1 MSALQISREGL
12 RALAAHKLRTF
23 LMMLGTILGIA
34 SLVVVVAI
42 SKATETEV
50 NNRVGDFQFNI
61 IKINA
66 GGGKGY
72 TKPSPDVVT
81 LKPADTDAIRQLLG
95 DRAEIVTS
103 VAQKGKVSMKAGDKE
118 CQAGV
123 YAVDSDWHNA
133 MSWHATGVR
142 KDGKVDVEAAQ
153 ALEIADVD
161 VATDARVAVLGA
173 RTAADLFGA
182 GHEQD
187 AVDQDIQIGANRFHV
202 KGVLEFKKASP
213 GGEDENSRAVI
224 PLTTGLKRVFNQQ
237 HISYIRV
244 RLPAEAVRKDPGLIA
259 RTADEIRGLLHERHQ
274 ITPPAQDDFSIVT
287 AADVAEAARGISGTL
302 TTLLAALTGLALLVG
317 GIVMMNIMLVSVTQ
331 RTREIGLRR
340 AIGATHGAIFTQF
353 LAETLVVTLIG
364 AAIGTAIG
372 LGVTLALPYLTT
384 VVRVEVSWEP
394 FALGAALAM
403 AVGLVFGIQPARRAA
418 RLKPVDALRS

>member
-1 MSALQISREGL
+1 MSALQISRAGL

-42 SKATETEV
+42 SKATEREV
-50 NNRVGDFQFNI
+50 NSRVGDFQFNI

-72 TKPSPDVVT
+72 TKSSPDVVT
-81 LKPADTDAIRQLLG
+81 LKPADADAIRQLLG

-103 VAQKGKVSMKAGDKE
+103 VAQKGKVSMKAGTNE

-133 MSWHATGVR
+133 MNWHASGVR
-142 KDGKVDVEAAQ
+142 KDGKADIEAAQ
-153 ALEIADVD
+153 TLEIADAD
-161 VATDARVAVLGA
+161 VATNARIAVLGS
-173 RTAADLFGA
+173 RTAEALFGKDDPI
-182 GHEQD
+182 GQEL
-187 AVDQDIQIGANRFHV
+187 QIGNNRFRI
-202 KGVLEFKKASP
+202 KGVLEFKAASP

-224 PLTTGLKRVFNQQ
+224 PLTTGMKRVFNQQ

-244 RLPAEAVRKDPGLIA
+244 RLPAEAARKDPGLIA

-302 TTLLAALTGLALLVG
+302 TALLAALTGLAFLVG
-317 GIVMMNIMLVSVTQ
+317 GVVMMNIMLVSVTQ
-331 RTREIGLRR
+331 RTQEIGLRR

-353 LAETLVVTLIG
+353 LAETLAVTLIG
-364 AAIGTAIG
+364 AVIGTAIG
-372 LGVTLALPYLTT
+372 YGVTVALPYLTT
-384 VVRVEVSWEP
+384 VVRVEMSWEP
-394 FALGAALAM
+394 FALGVVLAIV
-403 AVGLVFGIQPARRAA
+403 VGLVFGIQPARRAA
-418 RLKPVDALRS
+418 RLRPVDALRS